1 MVRKTKD
8 EAQKTRSDIMAA
20 AERLFY
26 ERGVVRTSLQEVA
39 THAGV
44 TRGAVY
50 WHFEDKVALLKSI
63 ADRDFAPLE
72 SLLDRLAEEEW
83 EDPLVPFCRECV
95 VSMDMIANNPHVR
108 RVFTILTQRCEYIDE
123 MIGLMK
129 RNLDCRNRTHERF
142 VQLFAQASKKKTLS
156 SAWTP
161 QSAASALIYMIVGM
175 LHMEMEEECPS
186 RRRDQ
191 ERKAAIESFFKA
203 LSA

>member
-8 EAQKTRSDIMAA
+8 EAQKTRTDIMAA

-44 TRGAVY
+44 TRGAIY
-50 WHFEDKVALLKSI
+50 WHFQDKVALLRSI
-63 ADRDFAPLE
+63 ADRDFVPLE
-72 SLLDRLAEEEW
+72 SLLDRLAEQEW
-83 EDPLVPFCRECV
+83 EDPLVPFCRECIT
-95 VSMDMIANNPHVR
+95 SMNMIANNPRIR

-123 MIGLMK
+123 MMGLMK
-129 RNLDCRNRTHERF
+129 RNLDCRNKAYERF
-142 VQLFAQASKKKTLS
+142 LQIFEQAYKKGILS
-156 SAWTP
+156 SAWSP
-161 QSAASALIYMIVGM
+161 QSAAIALQYMIVGM
-175 LHMEMEEECPS
+175 LHLEMEEEHPS

-191 ERKAAIESFFKA
+191 DRKLAIESFFKA